1 MWKYNE
7 TSNLPGNSLY
17 HSADELYHYGVLGM
31 RWGHHKIKRYKE
43 RLDRINTK
51 REKMYNKGQVAN
63 RKYINASKKQ
73 FELKNKIS
81 LEKAKIKNDKSE
93 IILRKER
100 FKESKYPRKYGTLS
114 NMLYPKN
121 ELKSIYGN
129 KLSDRQISAIRISE
143 DHKYERKRKTKN
155 ALKAIGSVGVT
166 AIATSP
172 IWYPMV
178 KQGSEFIKNNRLKK
192 ITYDLASGSIN
203 LYGIKR

>member
-7 TSNLPGNSLY
+7 TNNLPGNSLY

-114 NMLYPKN
+114 TMLYPKN

-143 DHKYERKRKTKN
+143 DHKYGRKQKTKN
-155 ALKAIGSVGVT
+155 ALKAIGAVGVT